1 MFHGPSWTEHRWWQG
16 TGSVWRAPDY
26 NTTGRYLI
34 NWSQDPGHYQN
45 IPFGQACRRAPTAAL
60 CHLPAPPAVLLAQS
74 FDLIHWTPL
83 DIYFDIDQSYYN
95 LPGRWD
101 CIYTI
106 PTPQAFSTPAHGAA
120 GGCMTRS
127 PRCRVDAV

>member
-1 MFHGPSWTEHRWWQG
+1 MSPGAHRSPPPP
-16 TGSVWRAPDY
+16 TSALSAP
-26 NTTGRYLI
+26 
-34 NWSQDPGHYQN
+34 
-45 IPFGQACRRAPTAAL
+45 CRPRLAVL
-60 CHLPAPPAVLLAQS
+60 LAVLLAQS

-83 DIYFDIDQSYYN
+83 DIYFDIDQRYYN